1 MVFIKQ
7 DQQGVDAAAIPGGAS
22 FTNNGYLNNE
32 QQAANGD
39 ARRRRTPKLPSRAQ
53 LQFEVSA
60 ALQRFN
66 P

>member
-7 DQQGVDAAAIPGGAS
+7 DQQGVNAAAIPSGAN

-39 ARRRRTPKLPSRAQ
+39 ARRRRTPDLPSKAQ
-53 LQFEVSA
+53 LQFEVGA
-60 ALQRFN
+60 AMQRFN
-66 P
+66 L